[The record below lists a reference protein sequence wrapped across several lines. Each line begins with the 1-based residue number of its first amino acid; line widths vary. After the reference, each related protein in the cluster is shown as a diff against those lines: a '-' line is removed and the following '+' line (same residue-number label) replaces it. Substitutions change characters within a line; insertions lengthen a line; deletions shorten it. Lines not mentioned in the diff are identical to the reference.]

1 MLESVKS
8 SVEDWSKIVI
18 AYEPV
23 WAIGTGKAATPE
35 MAEETHKFIRS
46 WVAANASE
54 EIAQNLRIQYGGS
67 VTGKNAGDL
76 IKKENIDGFL
86 VGGASLKEEF
96 ADIINAAD

>member
-54 EIAQNLRIQYGGS
+54 EIA
-67 VTGKNAGDL
+67 
-76 IKKENIDGFL
+76 
-86 VGGASLKEEF
+86 
-96 ADIINAAD
+96 